1 MARTDTGR
9 ATIGGHFGLLLTEHD
24 HPPPGRYGFESARA
38 ALYALLRKLGARQIH
53 VPAYTCPDV
62 GRACLAA
69 GVEVVPYSLGP
80 DFEPALPDAI
90 DDDALVIVTDHFGL
104 NRVWIDQA
112 RQRFPAERLVVD
124 NAQAYFA
131 SSGGALAALYSPRK
145 FLPVPDGGF
154 LETELDVHQ
163 GPTDEAASLRHLAL
177 FAQRTGRPPEPSRE
191 AYLTAEA
198 RLGDISERGMSEITR
213 QLIRCA
219 DQDRIRTIRQA
230 NFDRL
235 AAALGDRNR
244 LALRR
249 EDQTPLVYPLI
260 AEASAAVR
268 QALQNERVF
277 CPRYWS
283 GLSPTTA
290 FEAALLEQAIF
301 LPIDHRYGPGDMDR
315 MIDIILH
322 ASETL

>member
-1 MARTDTGR
+1 MARIDADR

-24 HPPPGRYGFESARA
+24 HPPPGRLGFESARG
-38 ALYALLRKLGARQIH
+38 ALYALLRNVGARQIH

-69 GVEVVPYSLGP
+69 DVEVVPYGLGP

-90 DDDALVIVTDHFGL
+90 DGDALVIVTDHFGL

-112 RQRFPAERLVVD
+112 FQRLPAERLVID

-131 SSGGALAALYSPRK
+131 ASGGALAALYSPRK

-154 LETELDVHQ
+154 LETALDVHS
-163 GPTDEAASLRHLAL
+163 GPADESASLRHLAVL
-177 FAQRTGRPPEPSRE
+177 AQRTGRPPEPSRDTYVE
-191 AYLTAEA
+191 AEA
-198 RLGDISERGMSEITR
+198 RLSDISERGMSEITR

-219 DQDRIRTIRQA
+219 DQELVRTARQT

-235 AAALGDRNR
+235 AAGLGDRNR

-260 AEASAAVR
+260 AAASEAVR

-301 LPIDHRYGPGDMDR
+301 LPIDHRYGPSDMDR
-315 MIDIILH
+315 IIDIILH

>member
-1 MARTDTGR
+1 MARTDAAR

-24 HPPPGRYGFESARA
+24 HPPPGRYGFESARG
-38 ALYALLRKLGARQIH
+38 ALYALLRTVGARRIH
-53 VPAYTCPDV
+53 IPAYTCPDV

-69 GVEVVPYSLGP
+69 GVEVVPYGLGP
-80 DFEPALPDAI
+80 DFEPVLPDAI

-112 RQRFPAERLVVD
+112 LQRFPAERLVID

-131 SSGGALAALYSPRK
+131 ASDGALAALYSPRK

-154 LETELDVHQ
+154 LETALDVHAD
-163 GPTDEAASLRHLAL
+163 PADEVASLRHLAVL
-177 FAQRTGRPPEPSRE
+177 AQRTGRPPEPSRN
-191 AYLTAEA
+191 AYLEAEA
-198 RLGDISERGMSEITR
+198 RLGDISGRGMSETTR

-219 DQDRIRTIRQA
+219 DQDRIRTIRQT

-235 AAALGDRNR
+235 AAGLGDQNR

-249 EDQTPLVYPLI
+249 QNQTPLVYPLM
-260 AEASAAVR
+260 AQASATVR
-268 QALQNERVF
+268 QALQDERVF
-277 CPRYWS
+277 CPRYWP
-283 GLSPTTA
+283 GVSPTTA
-290 FEAALLEQAIF
+290 FEAALLEHAVF

-315 MIDIILH
+315 IIGIILH
-322 ASETL
+322 ASEAP